1 MDGRFDERA
10 KERIEELIE
19 LGEKV
24 DASGRMTLHKGREP
38 DAALYYQWTTSS
50 LTFLAAALGDDSAH
64 YRAFFAIGQSQ
75 PGVDRVARYLG
86 VLRAARDDIQSGWVD
101 QRDLLLTADAFGSFL
116 EQADY
121 LLEQGFKDPAA
132 MLAGAVLESTLRKMC
147 GVRNIP
153 TDKQDKINRLNNK
166 LAKEHK
172 PPAYGSMYHKQIIA
186 WADLRNNADHGHFG
200 EYDGQQVAALIEG
213 VREFAARHLA

>member
-1 MDGRFDERA
+1 VEAGF
-10 KERIEELIE
+10 
-19 LGEKV
+19 LGE
-24 DASGRMTLHKGREP
+24 
-38 DAALYYQWTTSS
+38 
-50 LTFLAAALGDDSAH
+50 
-64 YRAFFAIGQSQ
+64 
-75 PGVDRVARYLG
+75 
-86 VLRAARDDIQSGWVD
+86 
-101 QRDLLLTADAFGSFL
+101 RDLLLTADAFESFL

-147 GVRNIP
+147 EVRGIP
-153 TDKQDKINRLNNK
+153 TDKQDKIGTLNNK

-172 PPAYGSMYHKQIIA
+172 PPAYSSAYHKQIIA

-200 EYDGQQVAALIEG
+200 EYDREQVAVMITG